1 MERTLDI
8 LGKAMSSLES
18 GGDGYSF
25 CSGKAAFAT
34 ILDLVESGA
43 HIIASDNLN
52 NNTYQ
57 IFESVRRRTSALTFS
72 YVKDF
77 KKETLEAVLQENTRL
92 IWVESLI
99 WPALNI
105 PDFKTI
111 IDFAKTHAVISVCDN
126 TLATPYLLS
135 PIQVGFDVVA
145 YDAKGFLSGSLE
157 TDGGCAVV
165 SGSQEFLKEK
175 LQFLRNTLGSSLS
188 AAEQTVTTKALE
200 SLEKR
205 ITRHC
210 VSAKYIANFL
220 LANRRVSAVH
230 HLGLKSHPQ
239 FSYASESLRDFGG
252 VLSLVLSGG
261 IDAAMAFQEKLN
273 LFSVSE
279 IFGGSKSTMWH
290 PASKTY
296 SSVPSEIRSHLGAAD
311 GFFQFSIGLE
321 NVDNLTADLEQALA
335 I

>member
-1 MERTLDI
+1 
-8 LGKAMSSLES
+8 
-18 GGDGYSF
+18 
-25 CSGKAAFAT
+25 
-34 ILDLVESGA
+34 
-43 HIIASDNLN
+43 
-52 NNTYQ
+52 
-57 IFESVRRRTSALTFS
+57 
-72 YVKDF
+72 
-77 KKETLEAVLQENTRL
+77 
-92 IWVESLI
+92 
-99 WPALNI
+99 
-105 PDFKTI
+105 
-111 IDFAKTHAVISVCDN
+111 
-126 TLATPYLLS
+126 
-135 PIQVGFDVVA
+135 
-145 YDAKGFLSGSLE
+145 
-157 TDGGCAVV
+157 
-165 SGSQEFLKEK
+165 
-175 LQFLRNTLGSSLS
+175 LS

-205 ITRHC
+205 ITQHC

-261 IDAAMAFQEKLN
+261 IDAAMTFQEKLN

-321 NVDNLTADLEQALA
+321 NVDDLTADLEQALA